1 MAVSSVQTV
10 VIQNVVSK
18 HISQMM
24 QNATPWSCVFCYI
37 KIKSLS
43 SFCINS
49 SSKIH
54 SYCKNDEIYLLTL
67 LQNFTSRNMNQI
79 DDYQFKGKR
88 VLIRVDFNV
97 PLNEN
102 REITDD
108 TRIVTAI
115 PTIQKVL
122 TDGGSVIIMT
132 HLGRPS
138 GKEDDSLSV
147 RHISSYLEQIL
158 GREIIVAD
166 DCIGPKVE
174 NLSSKLKPGQV
185 LLLEN
190 LRFYK
195 EETQGDEEFAKSLSK
210 LGDTYINNAFGTAHR
225 AHASTYTIAK
235 FFPYDKML
243 GYLVE
248 SEIKNIDK
256 LLKKAK
262 SPFTAI
268 IGGAKISTKINIIE
282 ALMEKVDNL
291 IIGGGIVFT
300 FLKAKGLEVGNSLVD
315 DNYIDVAK
323 RILETAKERNVKIY
337 LPEDVLIANEFS
349 NEAQIEHVPVTAIKP
364 GWMGMDIG
372 VKSAELFE
380 QVIEDSES
388 ILWNGPMGVF
398 EMPHF
403 AYGTLKT
410 GLSVSRATDKGS
422 YSLVGGG
429 DSIAA
434 LKKYALE
441 HKISYVSTAGG
452 ALLEYIE
459 GKKLPSLRAIKET
472 YSIDD
477 YDFRGKRALVRV
489 DFNVPMD
496 ENFKITDDT
505 RIRTAIPTIRKIMS
519 EGASV
524 ILLTHIGR
532 PKGQRIDKYSVR
544 HIIPYI
550 SQLLGTEV
558 KFADRCRGDNTEK
571 LTAELK
577 PGEVMILE
585 NLRFTNEEIE
595 GSEKFAEELSRLGDV
610 YINNAFGTAHRAHAS
625 TYTIA
630 KFFPEDKMLGYLI
643 ENEMNNINRILHK
656 SEHPFTTIIGGSKI
670 STKIDIIKALMDKVD
685 NLIIGGGIAF
695 TFIKAMGGQI
705 GDSLV
710 EDDALDKAREILDY
724 AARSSVKLYLPTDCL
739 IADSLDKNPK
749 IRHSKASQ
757 IPEGWRG
764 LDIGVKTAETY
775 TKIIENS
782 NSILWNG
789 PMGVFEMPYFS
800 NGTIKIALATARATD
815 MGAFSLVGGGD
826 SIAALKRYGMSHKIS
841 YISTAGGALLEYIEG
856 KELPSLKAIRTK
868 I

>member
-1 MAVSSVQTV
+1 MT
-10 VIQNVVSK
+10 
-18 HISQMM
+18 QM
-24 QNATPWSCVFCYI
+24 
-37 KIKSLS
+37 
-43 SFCINS
+43 
-49 SSKIH
+49 
-54 SYCKNDEIYLLTL
+54 
-67 LQNFTSRNMNQI
+67 

-88 VLIRVDFNV
+88 VLMRVDFNV

-102 REITDD
+102 GEITDD

-132 HLGRPS
+132 HIGRPKGQRNEKFS
-138 GKEDDSLSV
+138 VKLISDYVGRMLGKEIHLAS
-147 RHISSYLEQIL
+147 
-158 GREIIVAD
+158 
-166 DCIGPKVE
+166 DCIGSEVE
-174 NLSSKLKPGQV
+174 QMASALQSGEV
-185 LLLEN
+185 MMLEN

-195 EETQGDEEFAKSLSK
+195 EETEGEEEFARKLAK
-210 LGDTYINNAFGTAHR
+210 LGDCYINNAFGTAHR

-235 FFPYDKML
+235 FFPYDKMF

-248 SEIKNIDK
+248 NEIKNIDK
-256 LLKKAK
+256 LLKKAQ

-268 IGGAKISTKINIIE
+268 IGGAKISTKIDIIE

-300 FLKAKGLEVGNSLVD
+300 FLKAKGYQVGKSLVD
-315 DNYIDVAK
+315 DEYIEVAE
-323 RILETAKERNVKIY
+323 RILKTAEERNVKIY
-337 LPEDVLIANEFS
+337 LPEDVLIADSFS
-349 NEAQIEHVPVTAIKP
+349 NEAQIEHVPVDSIKED
-364 GWMGMDIG
+364 WMGMDIG
-372 VKSAELFE
+372 VKSAQIFE
-380 QVIEDSES
+380 QVIEDSQS

-403 AYGTLKT
+403 AYGTLKI
-410 GLSVSRATDKGS
+410 GLSVARSTDKGS

-459 GKKLPSLRAIKET
+459 GKKLPSLKAIRENYT
-472 YSIDD
+472 IDD
-477 YDFRGKRALVRV
+477 YNFKGKRVLIRV

-505 RIRTAIPTIRKIMS
+505 RIRTAVPTIRKILS
-519 EGASV
+519 EGASA
-524 ILLTHIGR
+524 ILLTHLGR
-532 PKGQRIDKYSVR
+532 PKGKRVDKYSVR
-544 HIIPYI
+544 HITSYV

-558 KFADRCRGDNTEK
+558 IFAEKCRGAETEK
-571 LTAELK
+571 MASKLE
-577 PGEVMILE
+577 PGQVMMLE
-585 NLRFTNEEIE
+585 NLRFTNEEVE

-630 KFFPEDKMLGYLI
+630 KYFPEDKMFGYLV

-656 SEHPFTTIIGGSKI
+656 AERPFTTVIGGSKI
-670 STKIDIIKALMDKVD
+670 STKINIIRALMEKAD

-695 TFIKAMGGQI
+695 TFIKAMGGDI

-710 EDDALDKAREILDY
+710 EEDALDIAKDILDY
-724 AARSSVKLYLPTDCL
+724 AARNSIKLYLPTDCL
-739 IADSLDKNPK
+739 IADGFSNDAKIGHSQASRIPK
-749 IRHSKASQ
+749 
-757 IPEGWRG
+757 GWSG
-764 LDIGVKTAETY
+764 LDIGIKTAETF
-775 TKIIENS
+775 TKVIES
-782 NSILWNG
+782 SKTVLWNG
-789 PMGVFEMPYFS
+789 PMGVFEMPHFS

-815 MGAFSLVGGGD
+815 MGAFSVAGGGD
-826 SIAALKRYGMSHKIS
+826 SIAALKRYGMNHKIS
-841 YISTAGGALLEYIEG
+841 FISTAGGALLEYIEG
-856 KELPSLKAIRTK
+856 KELPSIKAIRTK

>member
-1 MAVSSVQTV
+1 
-10 VIQNVVSK
+10 
-18 HISQMM
+18 
-24 QNATPWSCVFCYI
+24 
-37 KIKSLS
+37 
-43 SFCINS
+43 
-49 SSKIH
+49 
-54 SYCKNDEIYLLTL
+54 
-67 LQNFTSRNMNQI
+67 MNHM

-97 PLNEN
+97 PIDEN
-102 REITDD
+102 GKITDD
-108 TRIVTAI
+108 TRIVTAV

-122 TDGGSVIIMT
+122 TEGGSVIIMT
-132 HLGRPS
+132 HLGRPK
-138 GKEDDSLSV
+138 GKASEDLSV
-147 RHISSYLEQIL
+147 RRISDYMASML
-158 GREIIVAD
+158 GRDVIVAD
-166 DCIGPKVE
+166 DCIGTETEK
-174 NLSSKLKPGQV
+174 LAAALKPGQV
-185 LLLEN
+185 LMLEN
-190 LRFYK
+190 LRFYN
-195 EETQGDEEFAKSLSK
+195 EEIEGDEEFAKKLAK
-210 LGDTYINNAFGTAHR
+210 LGDAYINNAFGTAHR

-315 DNYIDVAK
+315 DDYLDVAQ
-323 RILETAKERNVKIY
+323 RILDTARERNVKIY
-337 LPEDVLIANEFS
+337 LPEDVLIADIFS
-349 NEAQIEHVPVTAIKP
+349 NEAQIEHVPVSAIKP

-410 GLSVSRATDKGS
+410 GLSVARATDKGS

-459 GKKLPSLRAIKET
+459 GKKLPSLRAIMET
-472 YSIDD
+472 HSIDD

-496 ENFKITDDT
+496 ENFNITDDT
-505 RIRTAIPTIRKIMS
+505 RIRTAIPTLRKIMA
-519 EGASV
+519 EGASI
-524 ILLTHIGR
+524 ILLTHLGR
-532 PKGQRIDKYSVR
+532 PNGERIDKYSVR
-544 HIIPYI
+544 HIIPYV
-550 SQLLGTEV
+550 SELLGTEV
-558 KFADRCRGDNTEK
+558 KYADRCRGDNTERITK
-571 LTAELK
+571 KLK
-577 PGEVMILE
+577 PGEVLMLE

-595 GSEKFAEELSRLGDV
+595 GSESFAEELSRLGDV
-610 YINNAFGTAHRAHAS
+610 YVNNAFGTAHRAHAS

-630 KFFPEDKMLGYLI
+630 KFFPDDKMLGYLV

-656 SEHPFTTIIGGSKI
+656 AEHPFTTIIGGSKI
-670 STKIDIIKALMDKVD
+670 STKINIIRALMDKAD
-685 NLIIGGGIAF
+685 NVIIGGGISF

-710 EDDALDKAREILDY
+710 EEDSIEVAREILDY
-724 AARSSVKLYLPTDCL
+724 AARSSVKLYLPIDCL
-739 IADSLDKNPK
+739 IADAYEKNPK
-749 IRHSKASQ
+749 IRHAKANH
-757 IPEGWRG
+757 IPDGWRA
-764 LDIGVKTAETY
+764 LDIGVKTAEIY
-775 TKIIENS
+775 TKVIENS
-782 NSILWNG
+782 NTILWNG

-826 SIAALKRYGMSHKIS
+826 SIAALKRYGMGHKIS
-841 YISTAGGALLEYIEG
+841 FVSTAGGALLEYIEG

-868 I
+868 L